1 MKKKIPY
8 LILSV
13 IVFIIGCI
21 SIYPS
26 QTSRIVKYIN
36 DNIKSNGF
44 FNSILTRE
52 TNIDSDDL
60 TNFLDSVTIT
70 DSDGNP
76 IDDNILHVG
85 SKYNIT
91 ISFKEQGATGAQ
103 FKPSGEENS
112 MTYTFPPNFNIP
124 PISNQKLE
132 VEVAGQPV
140 EIGSYSI
147 DENGKLVINFTE
159 QGMQAIAAS
168 TDLDLVFSLQA
179 ILKAIT
185 GDPDESTNFGS
196 YDDSFT
202 FQVDNNPDL
211 SLEKIGSYNGSE
223 QLLSYQVTAKVSS
236 GTLNDVEIEDNILP
250 YNNDAIKIKIVTE
263 SIKVKL
269 KRGGTE
275 IDLTTDD
282 YEVECLDDMHFKIKI
297 KGTSQYQQLLAG
309 DELIVNYDYKTE
321 FVETQTGTY
330 YATVINA
337 AEFGGN
343 VIGPDGSKTP
353 SSTGGSTTLHVSP
366 VAPNNVSIIKKQE
379 WNPDTKTLTYRIYA
393 EVKAGTYFNFWLND
407 YLNVYYELASHSLT
421 SQLIKGDVKVY
432 ATDIEDYEMFSITN
446 SDSIIAKYENKL
458 EQLKVIKNEELIN
471 GTSYDPKD
479 MNSVIFSEGQTAT
492 SYFFGY
498 DKDKGTSSYSYGK
511 NRFFKFEYQIDLSD
525 GVTFYDSDQKLTFEE
540 LLKVGITNSA
550 DLRYNNYESFNEV
563 YFAKGNDLEKKA
575 VVNNRKNTIDYTVSI
590 DVDDTENYYFIKRI
604 CEEFYTPWGE
614 SVTFVD
620 DYDDGFE
627 YVEGTLKL
635 IYKFKDG
642 TYLTFNYVG
651 NDETGERW
659 RPEQY
664 NDPDL
669 KKGRI
674 QANYR
679 SFLLSHEEST
689 HDIVASD
696 YPENYLYGRMEID
709 SIDFVYTL
717 QAKDSWLKEHAN
729 DDNDTIVKNKAM
741 MTTSEDPTG
750 KDFHA
755 ENEVPFFPAR
765 VLKDAEQ
772 EGNSNLIHFTLK
784 INPNAI
790 DLDKTS
796 SNLTITDTSSGIS
809 IQYDTISIT
818 DENGEVVE
826 YQLINDEDDHVFKLI
841 VPDNKALTIKY
852 DAITYLKGNEVSITN
867 SVQIANATRSE
878 DTYSKVLEVSSTSGG
893 GGGSAFE
900 LTIKKVDSKDKN
912 KVLKNAKFKF
922 YLVVPEG
929 SALEATDKIGDYNVY
944 SEDNW
949 NIETNSDGKFKIE
962 KAMNWRLEGGNYYI
976 LVEQQAPKGYVLD
989 KTPILFY
996 FGPNETVDH
1005 DNYPDARVV
1014 APNGTITITN
1024 VAIPEELPETGGNGV
1039 LPYYAIGLIILVTSL
1054 SLYNRKR
1061 RLIGR

>member
-1 MKKKIPY
+1 MKKKIPF
-8 LILSV
+8 LIIAIAIFILGL
-13 IVFIIGCI
+13 INVF
-21 SIYPS
+21 PN
-26 QTSRIVKYIN
+26 QTSRLVKYIIN
-36 DNIKSNGF
+36 DNSKVN
-44 FNSILTRE
+44 
-52 TNIDSDDL
+52 
-60 TNFLDSVTIT
+60 NFLDSPSAHEAVIESDNLADFLNNVTIT
-70 DSDGNP
+70 DSDGSP
-76 IDDNILHVG
+76 ISDNTLHVG
-85 SKYNIT
+85 NKYNIK
-91 ISFKEQGATGAQ
+91 ISFKEKGAIGEQ
-103 FKPSGEENS
+103 FGPSPDGNS
-112 MTYTFPPNFNIP
+112 MTYTFPPNFIVP

-132 VEVAGQPV
+132 VMV
-140 EIGSYSI
+140 EGRTVELGTYSI
-147 DENGKLVINFTE
+147 DENGKLTINFTE
-159 QGMQAIAAS
+159 TGMGVIKAL
-168 TDLDLVFSLQA
+168 TDLNIEFDLQA
-179 ILKAIT
+179 VVKAVT
-185 GDPDESTNFGS
+185 GTPDESADFGS
-196 YDDSFT
+196 SDHNFN
-202 FQVDNNPDL
+202 FQVESNPEL

-250 YNNDAIKIKIVTE
+250 YGNDFIKIKIVTD

-275 IDLTTDD
+275 IDLTTND

-297 KGTSQYQQLLAG
+297 KETSPYKQLLEG

-330 YATVINA
+330 YARVINV

-353 SSTGGSTTLHVSP
+353 SSTGGFTTLYVSP

-407 YLNVYYELASHSLT
+407 YLNVYYELTSHSLND
-421 SQLIKGDVKVY
+421 QLIKGNVKVY
-432 ATDIEDYEMFSITN
+432 ATDIEDYEMFSMTN

-458 EQLKVIKNEELIN
+458 EQLKVIKYEDLIN
-471 GTSYDPKD
+471 GASYNPED
-479 MNSVIFSEGQTAT
+479 MNSVIFNEGPTAT

-498 DKDKGTSSYSYGK
+498 DKDKRTSSYSHGK

-525 GVTFYDSDQKLTFEE
+525 GVTLFDGDKKLTFEE

-563 YFAKGNDLEKKA
+563 YFAEGNDLEKKA

-620 DYDDGFE
+620 DYDAGFE

-642 TYLTFNYVG
+642 TYLTFYYVG
-651 NDETGERW
+651 NDERW

-689 HDIVASD
+689 HDITASD
-696 YPENYLYGRMEID
+696 YPENYLYSRMDID

-717 QAKDSWLKEHAN
+717 KAKDSWLKEHAN
-729 DDNDTIVKNKAM
+729 DDDDTIVKNTAM
-741 MTTSEDPTG
+741 MTTSEDQTG
-750 KDFHA
+750 EDFRA
-755 ENEVPFFPAR
+755 ENEVLFFPTR

-772 EGNSNLIHFTLK
+772 EGNSDLIHFTIK

-790 DLDKTS
+790 DLDKNSQT
-796 SNLTITDTSSGIS
+796 LTITDTSTGVAIKYETIKVTDDSTGEGVH
-809 IQYDTISIT
+809 YDLIT
-818 DENGEVVE
+818 D
-826 YQLINDEDDHVFKLI
+826 DDDSHVFKLV
-841 VPDNKALTIKY
+841 VPDDTALTIKY
-852 DAITYLKGNEVSITN
+852 DAVTYLTGDEISVTN
-867 SVQIANATRSE
+867 SVSIGNVVRSE
-878 DTYSKVLEVSSTSGG
+878 DTYNEVLDVSSTSSG

-900 LTIKKVDSKDKN
+900 LTIKKVDSKDRS
-912 KVLKNAKFKF
+912 KVLPNAKFKF
-922 YLVVPEG
+922 YVVLPE
-929 SALEATDKIGDYNVY
+929 SSPIDPTDKFDDYNVY
-944 SEDNW
+944 SEPEW
-949 NIETNSDGKFKIE
+949 NVVTNEQGIFKIE
-962 KAMNWRLEGGNYYI
+962 KQMDWRLESGNYYI
-976 LVEQQAPKGYVLD
+976 LVEQEAPKGYALD
-989 KTPILFY
+989 DTPILFY
-996 FGPNETVDH
+996 FGPEETVDREK
-1005 DNYPDARVV
+1005 YPDVRVV

-1024 VAIPEELPETGGNGV
+1024 NLPVELPETGGKAIV
-1039 LPYYAIGLIILVTSL
+1039 FYIIGLLVLAISL
-1054 SLYNRKR
+1054 YLYNRKKKYSY
-1061 RLIGR
+1061 